1 MAEALEIIGR
11 PPASAPVAFAD
22 DEKHILRDVGDLL
35 RSAGFQVLS
44 AETAKDTLHSVETK
58 EPDLVV
64 LDLRFPDCTDLSL
77 LRRIKQVS
85 PNIEVIMLT
94 SEDSDIEI
102 IVSAIKLGAYDY
114 VTKPFAPDELL
125 NRIQKALELK
135 VLRRSQHNLLN
146 ELKARDGL
154 QRLVG
159 ESESMRFA
167 KETIRRLAEVDGC
180 VLIRGGSGTGK
191 ELAARALHYH
201 SRRRG
206 SPFVTV
212 NCAAIPETLLSSE
225 LFGHRRGA
233 FTGAIE
239 STKGKFELAED
250 GTIFLDEIGDMP
262 LTQQTI
268 LLRVL
273 ENRTYFPVGDT
284 KERECSARFIFATNR
299 ELRERVS
306 EGLFREDLFYRINVA
321 SLTMPALKSRPDDI
335 PSLVEF
341 FNRRLSIDMGRRPL
355 EINPDVIALFQQYD
369 WPGNV
374 RELKHVLEGAM
385 MLLSPEQKDL
395 RVNNLPMEI
404 IALTDEGMDPE
415 RQRQHLER
423 VLRQCNGNQTEAA
436 KLMGVHRN
444 TIRMRIRQF
453 GIQAN
458 E

>member
-1 MAEALEIIGR
+1 MTHPCFTVL
-11 PPASAPVAFAD
+11 VAD
-22 DEKHILRDVGDLL
+22 DEKHVLRDVGELL
-35 RSAGFQVLS
+35 RSADFQVLS
-44 AETAKDTLHSVETK
+44 AETAQETLHSVETNA
-58 EPDLVV
+58 PDLVV

-77 LRRIKQVS
+77 LRRIKQAS

-125 NRIQKALELK
+125 NRIKRALELK
-135 VLRRSQHNLLN
+135 LLRRSQHNLLN
-146 ELKARDGL
+146 ELKARNGL

-159 ESESMRFA
+159 ESESMQLA

-180 VLIRGGSGTGK
+180 VLIRGESGTGK

-206 SPFVTV
+206 SPFVTI

-225 LFGHRRGA
+225 LFGHKRGA

-273 ENRTYFPVGDT
+273 ENRTYSPVGET
-284 KERECSARFIFATNR
+284 KERDCLARFIFATNR
-299 ELRERVS
+299 DLRKRVT

-335 PSLVEF
+335 PILVEF
-341 FNRRLSIDMGRRPL
+341 YNRKLSIEMGRSPL
-355 EINPDVIALFQQYD
+355 EINPDVIALFCQYD

-385 MLLSPEQKDL
+385 MLLSPEQRDL

-404 IALTDEGMDPE
+404 IASTNDGRDAEQ
-415 RQRQHLER
+415 QRLQLER
-423 VLRQCNGNQTEAA
+423 VLRQCNGNQSEAA

-444 TIRMRIRQF
+444 TIRTRIRQF
-453 GIQAN
+453 GLFGNNGDQPS
-458 E
+458 